1 VLTVVLISCFVDG
14 GQRLT
19 AFTYLA
25 VRLVTLEDTQKF
37 LGVRIS
43 GRPVI
48 GHCNAAGWRDRVEV
62 FLGRELPPET
72 PSTRSSGV
80 LISWL
85 RQNFG

>member
-1 VLTVVLISCFVDG
+1 MEAGDAQLPP
-14 GQRLT
+14 
-19 AFTYLA
+19 
-25 VRLVTLEDTQKF
+25 TLRRDDRQDTQKF

-48 GHCNAAGWRDRVEV
+48 GPCTAAGWRGRVEV

-72 PSTRSSGV
+72 PGNRSSGV

-85 RQNFG
+85 R